1 MTAEPN
7 NDSPLN
13 SYAAALWNDQEG
25 AFENLKLMEVHIF
38 SCSFYTKVRRE
49 MLICKSWIAEYK
61 KVMRKQYRDAGGA
74 LPC

>member
-1 MTAEPN
+1 MQLPFGMTKKVLLKT
-7 NDSPLN
+7 LN
-13 SYAAALWNDQEG
+13 Y
-25 AFENLKLMEVHIF
+25 EVHIF

-61 KVMRKQYRDAGGA
+61 KVMQKQYRDAGGA